1 MICDLTTLQPVDL
14 LPNRT
19 KDSISEWLTK
29 HSTVLLV
36 TRDGSNT
43 YRAGIDL
50 ANRPIVQIMD
60 RFHLIQ
66 ILRRWMLAALQRIL
80 PHRCSIP
87 IDSTSTL
94 ETSELITENQE
105 NPKVK
110 HHINPKQQKKWDM
123 IQTIKKRHQLGQSI
137 RFLAKTFHLS
147 RNTVKKYIDLKEPP
161 ISKRRG
167 RPTLLDSYTN

>member
-1 MICDLTTLQPVDL
+1 MICDLTTRQPIDL

-19 KDSISEWLTK
+19 KESVTEWLTK

-50 ANRPIVQIMD
+50 VDRPIVQIMD

-66 ILRRWMLAALQRIL
+66 ILHRWMVAALQRIL
-80 PHRCSIP
+80 PHHYSIP

-94 ETSELITENQE
+94 ETSERVIENQE
-105 NPKVK
+105 NLK
-110 HHINPKQQKKWDM
+110 IENRMNPKQQKKWEM
-123 IQTIKKRHQLGQSI
+123 IQTIKKQHQLGQSI

-161 ISKRRG
+161 IF
-167 RPTLLDSYTN
+167 